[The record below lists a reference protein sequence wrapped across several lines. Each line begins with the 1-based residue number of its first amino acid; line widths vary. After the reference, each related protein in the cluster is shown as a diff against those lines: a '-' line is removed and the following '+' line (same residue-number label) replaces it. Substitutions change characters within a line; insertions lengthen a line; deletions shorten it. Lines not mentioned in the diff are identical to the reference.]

1 MKITC
6 PKCKYEFDASS
17 QFAAVGG
24 AASSQRKAAAAR
36 RNGKKGGRPKA
47 KQNPRRVISS
57 TWSTT
62 DFAALARVYKA
73 ETIRAVEAH
82 IKAQLD
88 PAREL
93 SAPPA
98 VGQGEQ

>member
-6 PKCKYEFDASS
+6 PKCKYEFNSSS

-47 KQNPRRVISS
+47 KQPPR
-57 TWSTT
+57 
-62 DFAALARVYKA
+62 DPNQAAKSVVGQ
-73 ETIRAVEAH
+73 VEE
-82 IKAQLD
+82 IT
-88 PAREL
+88 RR

-98 VGQGEQ
+98 VGQTEQ